1 MHKENKK
8 VVLKGR
14 GLVEGLVE
22 GKALVTSQPISFY
35 GGVDPLSGVVTERGH
50 ELEGKVISGKI
61 LVFPYGKGSTVGS
74 YVIYHM
80 AKIGS
85 APLAIINLESEP
97 IIIAG
102 CVLANIPLVDKLDK
116 DPIKTIETGDIVQ
129 VDGTHG
135 FVVILSKPQKHKQ

>member
-1 MHKENKK
+1 MREENKK
-8 VVLKGR
+8 MVLKGR
-14 GLVEGLVE
+14 GLVEGRSE
-22 GKALVTSQPISFY
+22 GEALVTSQPISFY

-50 ELEGKVISGKI
+50 ELEGKTISGKI

-80 AKIGS
+80 AKIGT

-97 IIIAG
+97 IIVAG

-129 VDGTHG
+129 VNGNHG
-135 FVVILSKPQKHKQ
+135 IVVILSKSRKHKQ